1 MAGTLLVSLD
11 CEGKWGFA
19 DDPKILAD
27 TRISNASL
35 VEAYDFLLRLF
46 AKDDL
51 RVTFAV
57 VGLFVAGREL
67 AETYIR
73 DAHDD
78 DVLRQWLRVPDT
90 AMMSNDTEGWFFEA
104 LPVKVF
110 SAGQHELASHG
121 YSHLPFGYP
130 AISESIARRELHA
143 MHELS
148 RERGWEIESM
158 VFPRN
163 VVAHEAVLGEYGIRR
178 YRRSTEAVSLSERLQ
193 ALAGEFRTN
202 VESDPVV
209 AGENWVSA
217 GQFLNWRSGVRRLVP
232 SAITVSRWRSILT
245 HAVETSGCAHVW
257 FHPHNLVTG
266 HRQRELVTEVLSCA
280 GELVRRGDLVSRTFR
295 EVA

>member
-1 MAGTLLVSLD
+1 MTGTLLVSLD

-27 TRISNASL
+27 RRISNASL
-35 VEAYDFLLRLF
+35 VEAYEFLLRLF

-73 DAHDD
+73 NAHDD
-78 DVLRQWLRVPDT
+78 DVRRQWLRVPKM
-90 AMMSNDTEGWFFEA
+90 AMMRSDVEGWFFEE

-121 YSHLPFGYP
+121 YSHVPFGYP
-130 AISESIARRELHA
+130 AITESTARCELHA
-143 MHELS
+143 MHEFS

-163 VVAHEAVLGEYGIRR
+163 IVAHEAVLGEYGIRR
-178 YRRSTEAVSLSERLQ
+178 YRRSTEAVSLSERVQ
-193 ALAGEFRTN
+193 ALVGEFRTN
-202 VESDPVV
+202 MESDPLV

-245 HAVETSGCAHVW
+245 HAVETGGCAHVW

-280 GELVRRGDLVSRTFR
+280 GEFVRSGDLVSRTFR
-295 EVA
+295 EVI